1 MAVFKPHHTMT
12 IIHLLKNAM
21 ETGVDLSQEEVPQ
34 GEKMF
39 LQHANTLVP
48 WLWRASQ
55 HGIQSDFAQSAV
67 NR

>member
-12 IIHLLKNAM
+12 IIHLLKNTM
-21 ETGVDLSQEEVPQ
+21 ETEVDLSQEEVPH
-34 GEKMF
+34 GEEM
-39 LQHANTLVP
+39 LLRHAKILIP